1 MAMTHL
7 GPGYL
12 TRELMVRS
20 TARPGL
26 LSFWLQTSSF
36 IQYYNFT
43 LTEGRL
49 VRLKNGF
56 FILFLIKISLLFYF
70 PDKSTL
76 HTINMLIHYTCI
88 QVSSFQ
94 KTQFKIFST
103 LCNNKQ
109 KRHYTQYNTFLFF
122 WSSSSKEQHPQN
134 FPICPCTLTGLSSD
148 LGTSLPRAKHNIG
161 FSWLQMLKLFIFF
174 LPMNVASDLGLFN
187 STCQKKAAWPG
198 DRYLSAENAVLTNQN
213 NN

>member
-1 MAMTHL
+1 MH
-7 GPGYL
+7 
-12 TRELMVRS
+12 
-20 TARPGL
+20 
-26 LSFWLQTSSF
+26 
-36 IQYYNFT
+36 YYNFT

-56 FILFLIKISLLFYF
+56 FIYFLIKISLLFYF

-76 HTINMLIHYTCI
+76 HTIHMLIHYTCI

-94 KTQFKIFST
+94 KTQLKFFST

-109 KRHYTQYNTFLFF
+109 KRHYTQYNSFLFF

-134 FPICPCTLTGLSSD
+134 FPICPCTLTSLSSD

-174 LPMNVASDLGLFN
+174 ANECCFRFRLVQFHLPEEGCLTLR
-187 STCQKKAAWPG
+187 Q
-198 DRYLSAENAVLTNQN
+198 VLICWERQCLLIKTTIKHLLTKTIHWH
-213 NN
+213 

>member
-20 TARPGL
+20 TARPHL
-26 LSFWLQTSSF
+26 LPFWLQTSFLCS
-36 IQYYNFT
+36 ITISLWQK
-43 LTEGRL
+43 EGWSDWRMD
-49 VRLKNGF
+49 F

-70 PDKSTL
+70 PDKNIL
-76 HTINMLIHYTCI
+76 HTIHMLIHYTCI

-94 KTQFKIFST
+94 KTQLKFFST

-109 KRHYTQYNTFLFF
+109 KRHYTQYNAFLFF

-161 FSWLQMLKLFIFF
+161 FSWLQMLKLFFIF
-174 LPMNVASDLGLFN
+174 
-187 STCQKKAAWPG
+187 CQWM
-198 DRYLSAENAVLTNQN
+198 LLQT
-213 NN
+213 